1 VLSGKLF
8 MLQFTINDKL
18 FTIFKI
24 VNAVLKI
31 IEAGGKSWEIELFP
45 DQIYGVGRAKDNAVV
60 LNDKRVSRRHAQVI
74 SDAGNYKIVDGFAA
88 NGEIVRSANSIFVNG
103 KPTLE
108 KILETGDRIVIGES
122 KLEFYKAVKVKAS
135 ESREF
140 VNRNVENRNVENREG
155 GNELFANSS
164 RVSYDDKPLGHT
176 QLLLL
181 SANEIIGNNSNISIA
196 SATTTPEEI
205 KALRRK
211 AKFLELL
218 YEMSKTLGTVFDLK
232 EIFLK
237 ATDLIFRGTPAERVV
252 ALLADE
258 DSSGETLNYKLVPIA
273 VKAREKALS
282 GLTEKLTVSRT
293 ITEKVMREKVALLS
307 QDARA
312 DEQFRGAES
321 IVLQGVRSTICAPL
335 MTESKIHGVIYADRF
350 DPFSAFSSEDLEL
363 IGAVAAQTAVS
374 VEIFKAHERLA
385 REEIARANYGRFMPE
400 YVVRQL
406 LENPDSFKLGG
417 TNQTITVL
425 FADIR
430 GFTAFSETE
439 KPEKVVGLL
448 NRYFSL
454 MSEIIFAHGG
464 TLDKYIGDGLM
475 ALFGAPQATPE
486 DAKNAL
492 KTAVAMQKRIADL
505 NRELESEAIS
515 PINVGIGLHTGE
527 ATVGYIGSEKRSEY
541 TAIGDTVNLAS
552 RLESNALGGQILISE
567 TTAKASENLFPLLA
581 CEPLNVKN
589 RLQSVSLFEVKWN

>member
-1 VLSGKLF
+1 

-140 VNRNVENRNVENREG
+140 VNRNVENREG

-307 QDARA
+307 QDART

-448 NRYFSL
+448 NRFFSL

-492 KTAVAMQKRIADL
+492 KTAVAMQNRIADL

-552 RLESNALGGQILISE
+552 RLESNARRTNFNQRSDGKSERKFIS
-567 TTAKASENLFPLLA
+567 ASGVRAFKCKKSLA
-581 CEPLNVKN
+581 ISFAV
-589 RLQSVSLFEVKWN
+589 

>member
-1 VLSGKLF
+1 MLSGKLF